1 MGGETQACEEGTMTA
16 GPGISEEDWL
26 WGLQKKKKKKR
37 EVEPTASGVN
47 KSWVDS
53 DEQEANK
60 ESFFSP
66 CYYGLPL
73 APPTDR
79 I

>member
-47 KSWVDS
+47 KS
-53 DEQEANK
+53 
-60 ESFFSP
+60 
-66 CYYGLPL
+66 
-73 APPTDR
+73 
-79 I
+79 